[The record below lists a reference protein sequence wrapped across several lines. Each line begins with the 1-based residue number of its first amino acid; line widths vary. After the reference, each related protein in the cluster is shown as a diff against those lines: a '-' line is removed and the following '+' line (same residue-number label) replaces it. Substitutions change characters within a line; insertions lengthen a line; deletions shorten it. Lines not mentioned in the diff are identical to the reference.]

1 MKHLSRISGVLLC
14 AILIIPLFSA
24 CKEKPAEPKIK
35 MITHKGYWTAPEAK
49 DAQNSILSFKLAQD
63 IEVWGS
69 EFDVNITKDHR
80 LIVNHDRDINGK
92 IIKDHTY
99 DELKDERLKDGSPV
113 STLDDYFEQGRKH
126 KTVLELELKSSGS
139 EELDSIATV
148 RTLELMKKYD
158 LYDPKRV
165 EFQAFSFKVC
175 KQLAE
180 IAPEFSC
187 LYLSGDLSPEEVEK
201 AGLNG
206 VAYSKKIFREHPEWV
221 KDFIAR
227 GIKTDVWVINDPEE
241 AKEFIE
247 MGLEQ
252 IETDQPL
259 MLRAVLGNREQ
270 KAE

>member
-1 MKHLSRISGVLLC
+1 MKRSFHRTFGALLC
-14 AILIIPLFSA
+14 AALFLVSFSS
-24 CKEKPAEPKIK
+24 CRQQEPRIK
-35 MITHKGYWTAPEAK
+35 MITHKGYWTAPEVA
-49 DAQNSILSFKLAQD
+49 DAQNSVLAFKLAQD
-63 IEVWGS
+63 LEVWGS
-69 EFDVNITKDHR
+69 EFDVHITKDNR
-80 LIVNHDRDINGK
+80 LVVNHDGDINGK
-92 IIKDHTY
+92 IIKDCTY
-99 DELKDERLKDGSPV
+99 DELKEERLKNGEPLPS
-113 STLDDYFEQGRKH
+113 LDDYFELGRQR
-126 KTVLELELKSSGS
+126 KTVLELELKGNGS
-139 EELDSIATV
+139 ESLDSLQTV
-148 RTLELMKKYD
+148 LTLELMKQYG

-165 EFQAFSFKVC
+165 EFQAFSLKVC

-187 LYLSGDLSPEEVEK
+187 LYLSGDLSPEEVERE
-201 AGLNG
+201 GLNG
-206 VAYSKKIFREHPEWV
+206 VAYSKKVFREHPEWV

-259 MLRAVLGNREQ
+259 MLRAVLGDREQ

>member
-1 MKHLSRISGVLLC
+1 MKHLFRALC
-14 AILIIPLFSA
+14 AILSAVLIVSLFSS
-24 CKEKPAEPKIK
+24 CKQKTEEPKIK

-49 DAQNSILSFKLAQD
+49 DAQNSILAFKLAQD
-63 IEVWGS
+63 LEVWGS

-80 LIVNHDRDINGK
+80 LIVNHDGDINGK
-92 IIKDHTY
+92 IIKECTY
-99 DELKDERLKDGSPV
+99 DELKDERLSDGSPV
-113 STLDDYFEQGRKH
+113 ATLDDYFELGRTR
-126 KTVLELELKSSGS
+126 KTVLELELKSCGS

-148 RTLELMKKYD
+148 RTLELMKKYE

-165 EFQAFSFKVC
+165 EFQAFSLKVC
-175 KQLAE
+175 KLLAQ

-187 LYLSGDLSPEEVEK
+187 LYLSGNLSPEEVEK
-201 AGLNG
+201 EGLNG
-206 VAYSKKIFREHPEWV
+206 VAYSKKVFREHPEWV

-227 GIKTDVWVINDPEE
+227 GIKTDIWVINDPEE

-259 MLRAVLGNREQ
+259 MLREVLGDREQ

>member
-1 MKHLSRISGVLLC
+1 MKHLSRISGALLC
-14 AILIIPLFSA
+14 AVLIIPLFSA

-49 DAQNSILSFKLAQD
+49 EAQNSILSFKLAQD
-63 IEVWGS
+63 LEVWGS

-80 LIVNHDRDINGK
+80 LIVNHNADINGK
-92 IIKDHTY
+92 IIKDCTY
-99 DELKDERLKDGSPV
+99 DELKDERLSDGSPV
-113 STLDDYFEQGRKH
+113 ATLDDYFELGKTR
-126 KTVLELELKSSGS
+126 KTVLELELKSCGV

-148 RTLELMKKYD
+148 RILDLMKEYG

-175 KQLAE
+175 KLLAQ

-201 AGLNG
+201 EGLNG
-206 VAYSKKIFREHPEWV
+206 VAYSKKVFREHPEWV

-241 AKEFIE
+241 AKEFID

-259 MLRAVLGNREQ
+259 MLREVLGDREQ
-270 KAE
+270 RAE

>member
-1 MKHLSRISGVLLC
+1 MRTFFRTLGAALIALSL
-14 AILIIPLFSA
+14 AFSLSS
-24 CKEKPAEPKIK
+24 CTEKQPKIK

-49 DAQNSILSFKLAQD
+49 DAQNSIKAFQLAQD
-63 IEVWGS
+63 LEVWGS

-80 LIVNHDRDINGK
+80 LIVNHDGDINGK
-92 IIKDHTY
+92 VIKDHTY
-99 DELKDERLKDGSPV
+99 DELKDERLSDGSPV
-113 STLDDYFEQGRKH
+113 ATLDDYFELGKTR
-126 KTVLELELKSSGS
+126 KTVLELELKSCGS

-148 RTLELMKKYD
+148 RTLELMKQYG

-175 KQLAE
+175 KLLAK

-187 LYLSGDLSPEEVEK
+187 LYLNGDLSPEEVERE
-201 AGLNG
+201 GLNG

-227 GIKTDVWVINDPEE
+227 GIKTDIWVINDPEE
-241 AKEFIE
+241 AKEFIDL
-247 MGLEQ
+247 GLEQ

-259 MLRAVLGNREQ
+259 MLRSVLGDREQ
-270 KAE
+270 RAE

>member
-1 MKHLSRISGVLLC
+1 MKHLFRAIGIVFLAVLIASSLSSC
-14 AILIIPLFSA
+14 G
-24 CKEKPAEPKIK
+24 KQEPKIK

-49 DAQNSILSFKLAQD
+49 DAQNSILAFKLAQD
-63 IEVWGS
+63 IEVWGR
-69 EFDVNITKDHR
+69 EVDGNITKDHR
-80 LIVNHDRDINGK
+80 LIVNHDGDINGK
-92 IIKDHTY
+92 VIKDHTY

-113 STLDDYFEQGRKH
+113 ATLDDYFEQGRKH
-126 KTVLELELKSSGS
+126 KTVLELELKSCGS
-139 EELDSIATV
+139 EEQDSIATV
-148 RTLELMKKYD
+148 RTLDLMKQYG

-165 EFQAFSFKVC
+165 EFQAFSLKVC
-175 KQLAE
+175 KLLAE

-201 AGLNG
+201 EGLNG
-206 VAYSKKIFREHPEWV
+206 VAYSKKVFREHPEWV

-241 AKEFIE
+241 AKEFID

-259 MLRAVLGNREQ
+259 MLRSVLGDREQ